1 MDKLGLG
8 LDVLRARRPSLI
20 YCAISGYGL
29 TGPLGGGGGFA
40 SGGPV
45 SSGARRPRGNPG
57 ARSVKPRGDR
67 CPERPTGRVR
77 SDNTRRAACRSPEPP
92 VIERDSP
99 MSTNRRTFIQSSL
112 ALGAAVTGSR
122 AAFAQQYPTKPVKL
136 IVPFA
141 TGGGSD
147 FIGRF
152 MAQRLSQSLGQP
164 IVVENRPGAGS
175 VIGIDMVVQSPADGY
190 TLGLIAS
197 SYTVTPSLYK
207 LKFDPVADI
216 TPIVQFSQGPMLVV
230 VNPSVPAKDLKEL
243 IALAKARPGAL
254 NYASAGQGSITHLA
268 TVLFEQMAGVKLTH
282 VPYKGTGPALTDTM
296 GGQTQLF
303 FASTAT
309 SLPHVQSGKLRAIAV
324 TTAKRMPA
332 LPNVPTIAESG
343 VPGYDVPLWHGLIGP
358 KGVPRPIVDRYVA
371 ESGKTLALKETAEH
385 LMNDGVAPA
394 NGSTPEQFR
403 AQISREIAQWHDVV
417 AKAGVKI
424 E

>member
-1 MDKLGLG
+1 
-8 LDVLRARRPSLI
+8 
-20 YCAISGYGL
+20 
-29 TGPLGGGGGFA
+29 
-40 SGGPV
+40 
-45 SSGARRPRGNPG
+45 
-57 ARSVKPRGDR
+57 
-67 CPERPTGRVR
+67 
-77 SDNTRRAACRSPEPP
+77 
-92 VIERDSP
+92 

-216 TPIVQFSQGPMLVV
+216 TPIVQFSQGPMLIV
-230 VNPSVPAKDLKEL
+230 VNPAVPAKDLKEL
-243 IALAKARPGAL
+243 IALAKAKPGAL

-282 VPYKGTGPALTDTM
+282 VPYKGTGPALTDTI